1 MTDDK
6 AELMISDMEDEE
18 ELSTGAKK
26 VGGTKLKS
34 RHSHAVVANICFWVP
49 KI

>member
-26 VGGTKLKS
+26 VEGTKLKS
-34 RHSHAVVANICFWVP
+34 NENQKQRGGKRVS
-49 KI
+49 

>member
-26 VGGTKLKS
+26 EGGTKLKS
-34 RHSHAVVANICFWVP
+34 NGNQKQRGGKRVS
-49 KI
+49 